1 MAKVLRDRQMRNFFA
16 ALFVSQGTPMIYQ
29 GDEYGHTKGGN
40 NNTYCHDNALNWVD
54 WDAAKDP
61 VKNTGLS
68 RFCRLMRQFK
78 AKQPALRLMDFPNEN
93 NIKWHGNEPNEP
105 SWDEEN
111 RFVAFTV
118 QSHDPGS
125 EIGLGNS
132 EQIYCAFNAY
142 HLPAKVVLPN
152 PPDGCA
158 WKMVADTAL
167 QPPYDFL
174 DADDIPAQSKAAAE
188 AMLKPQLASNCYT
201 VMDRA
206 SVIIRAERVSPAREP
221 EPEPAPE
228 PVAPR
233 RRRGGARGGGA
244 ARPPRRPRRPRPA
257 WRGRREKTA
266 RFFFSPLG

>member
-1 MAKVLRDRQMRNFFA
+1 M
-16 ALFVSQGTPMIYQ
+16 
-29 GDEYGHTKGGN
+29 
-40 NNTYCHDNALNWVD
+40 D

-206 SVIIRAERVSPAREP
+206 SVIIRAERVEAAASARAEP
-221 EPEPAPE
+221 EPVPAA
-228 PVAPR
+228 AP
-233 RRRGGARGGGA
+233 A
-244 ARPPRRPRRPRPA
+244 PRRPRRPPQEAPA
-257 WRGRREKTA
+257 PPAPAPPPAARGVRGRRD
-266 RFFFSPLG
+266 GGG